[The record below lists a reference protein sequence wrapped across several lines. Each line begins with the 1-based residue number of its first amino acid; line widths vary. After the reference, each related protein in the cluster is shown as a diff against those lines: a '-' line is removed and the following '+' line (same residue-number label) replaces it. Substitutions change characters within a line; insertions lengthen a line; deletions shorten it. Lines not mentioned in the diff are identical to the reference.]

1 MLIYFLWA
9 IIYYLDFPC
18 VFFFMW
24 RRGDLGVRRVG
35 DKKGRKFPDIPDS
48 VAVAAGE
55 DGPGWMVSE
64 A

>member
-1 MLIYFLWA
+1 MCL
-9 IIYYLDFPC
+9 
-18 VFFFMW
+18 FFMW

-48 VAVAAGE
+48 VAVAAGK